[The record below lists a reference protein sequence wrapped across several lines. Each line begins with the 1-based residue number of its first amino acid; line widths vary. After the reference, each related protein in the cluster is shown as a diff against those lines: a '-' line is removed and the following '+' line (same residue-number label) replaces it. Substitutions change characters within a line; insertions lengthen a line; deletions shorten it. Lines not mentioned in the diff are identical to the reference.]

1 MTCTNAVQVVR
12 PDGTTF
18 VSLDP
23 LPVLNGRY
31 PWRSG
36 YTLHPVRG
44 QHSAY
49 GFAVSAGQGAG

>member
-1 MTCTNAVQVVR
+1 MTSVDAVQVVR

-23 LPVLNGRY
+23 IGVLDVRY
-31 PWRSG
+31 PWASG

-44 QHSAY
+44 RHSTY
-49 GFAVSAGQGAG
+49 GFAVFAGQGAI